1 VVKNGVVP
9 LFYTHLIVTS
19 NYAIEDLFR
28 KKGEM
33 MIKALQRRFTVTYFG
48 DGDGDGHRDIIP
60 SNDATLGLSEFE

>member
-1 VVKNGVVP
+1 
-9 LFYTHLIVTS
+9 
-19 NYAIEDLFR
+19 
-28 KKGEM
+28 M